1 MINFFRPDIKMDI
14 RTVTL
19 PVAGRGEDPGGLSG
33 PRPWL
38 SVRIEKKD
46 VHLPATAEQTARL
59 KDGEMVVVRYRF
71 EAGTTMVMGWN
82 PAPDPAKPTPG
93 STGR

>member
-19 PVAGRGEDPGGLSG
+19 PVAGRGEDPPGLSG
-33 PRPWL
+33 PGPWL
-38 SVRIEKKD
+38 SVRIGEKD
-46 VHLPATAEQTARL
+46 SHLPATAEQTARI
-59 KDGEMVVVRYRF
+59 KNGEMVVVRYRI
-71 EAGTTMVMGWN
+71 EAGKTMIMGWN
-82 PAPDPAKPTPG
+82 PVPDPAKPTPG